1 MAKSDTLHI
10 RVAPEVKSGVESTLS
25 ALGLSVTEA
34 VNLFFHQ
41 VMLTGGLPFAVKMP
55 TPNAETI
62 AAMQEARDIA
72 SGKIAAK
79 QYRTVAELMEDLTN
93 DVDD

>member
-1 MAKSDTLHI
+1 MCI
-10 RVAPEVKSGVESTLS
+10 RDR
-25 ALGLSVTEA
+25 SVTEA
-34 VNLFFHQ
+34 VNIFFHQ
-41 VMLTGGLPFAVKMP
+41 VMLTGGLPFAVTMP

-79 QYRTVAELMEDLTN
+79 QYHSVAELMEDLTS